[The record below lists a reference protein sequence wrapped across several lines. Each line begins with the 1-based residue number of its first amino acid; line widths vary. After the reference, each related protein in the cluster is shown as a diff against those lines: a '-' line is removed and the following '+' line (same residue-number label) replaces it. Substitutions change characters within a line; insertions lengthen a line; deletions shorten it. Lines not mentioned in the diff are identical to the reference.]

1 MAIDSGSVDAHD
13 VALVGARNLDPPEVE
28 FIEATGL
35 HLGEEGIAAALDG
48 VESVYVAID
57 VDGLDGDEVAVFMP
71 EPDGIPVAR
80 AEELLRG
87 VAGRSQ
93 VLGAGVTGL
102 RPALSNVEP
111 VTRLL
116 HALGL

>member
-1 MAIDSGSVDAHD
+1 MEPYGGDSLSDHEASVYGILAGFWPESIDAERV
-13 VALVGARNLDPPEVE
+13 
-28 FIEATGL
+28 
-35 HLGEEGIAAALDG
+35 AAALEG
-48 VESVYVAID
+48 TEGVYVAID
-57 VDGLDGDEVAVFMP
+57 VDGLDEDEVAVFMP

-87 VAGRSQ
+87 VAARSP

-102 RPALSNVEP
+102 RPALANVEP

-116 HALGL
+116 VALGL